1 MSVTQKYSPIRSTTS
16 KTNTASQKSTY
27 TPRSLSASQRLPTV
41 RTATSTL
48 QSSARSATKQ
58 VDSTV
63 KDLQSTS
70 RDTVKGIEQTVTPI
84 VKTVI
89 DPIVETATN
98 ISTSLQG
105 TTKETIRTIENSPI
119 TKRFLGLFVVPF
131 QKYGASILTMMIS
144 IFGVIVIFREMN
156 KGKPVQTEKK
166 NMIGKIVYET
176 FNKNSNIEAFSDDKN
191 TDENKKEKL
200 DSLNPQTNC
209 PSLKQGLKHKFCKT
223 YNSDKVSDDC
233 LEKRCKEL
241 KENNNCD
248 NAKCCTDNQL
258 CEAFTSMDINSDFHY
273 YKQ

>member
-1 MSVTQKYSPIRSTTS
+1 MSVTQKYSPISSTTS
-16 KTNTASQKSTY
+16 KTNSARTTTSTNTASATQ
-27 TPRSLSASQRLPTV
+27 LLPTV

-48 QSSARSATKQ
+48 QTSAKSATKQ
-58 VDSTV
+58 VGSTV

-70 RDTVKGIEQTVTPI
+70 RETVKSIEQTVTPM

-131 QKYGASILTMMIS
+131 QKHGSSIIAMMIL
-144 IFGVIVIFREMN
+144 IFGVILIFREMN
-156 KGKPVQTEKK
+156 KGKPVEIEKK

-176 FNKNSNIEAFSDDKN
+176 FNKDSSIEGFSD
-191 TDENKKEKL
+191 KK
-200 DSLNPQTNC
+200 NPQTNC

-241 KENNNCD
+241 KDNNNCD
-248 NAKCCTDNQL
+248 NAKCCTDNKL
-258 CEAFTSMDINSDFHY
+258 CEAFTPMNINSDFDY

>member
-1 MSVTQKYSPIRSTTS
+1 MSVTQKYSPISSTTS
-16 KTNTASQKSTY
+16 KTNSASQKSSY
-27 TPRSLSASQRLPTV
+27 TPQSLSASQRLPTV

-48 QSSARSATKQ
+48 QSTARTATKQ

-70 RDTVKGIEQTVTPI
+70 RDTVKGIEQSVTPL

-119 TKRFLGLFVVPF
+119 TKRFLGLFIVPF
-131 QKYGASILTMMIS
+131 QKHGSSIIATMMF
-144 IFGVIVIFREMN
+144 IFGVILIFREMN
-156 KGKPVQTEKK
+156 KGKPIETEKK

-176 FNKNSNIEAFSDDKN
+176 FNKDSTIEGFSDNKKN
-191 TDENKKEKL
+191 TKKEKL

-209 PSLKQGLKHKFCKT
+209 PSLQQGIKHKFCKT
-223 YNSDKVSDDC
+223 FNSDKVSDDC

-241 KENNNCD
+241 NDNKNCE

-258 CEAFTSMDINSDFHY
+258 CEAFTSMNINSDFHY

>member
-70 RDTVKGIEQTVTPI
+70 RETVKSIEQSVTPV

-131 QKYGASILTMMIS
+131 QKYGASILTVMIS
-144 IFGVIVIFREMN
+144 IFGVILIFREMN
-156 KGKPVQTEKK
+156 KGKPVEREKK

-176 FNKNSNIEAFSDDKN
+176 FNKDSKIEAFSHNNKK
-191 TDENKKEKL
+191 TKKEKL

-241 KENNNCD
+241 KDNNNCD

-258 CEAFTSMDINSDFHY
+258 CETFTSMNINSDFDY